1 MAHKIIKLIENKEL
15 RLKMGESALRA
26 KVIIFRRKRNEK
38 MDIPLFSNLNKM
50 YIIIKK

>member
-26 KVIIFRRKRNEK
+26 SDYFSEESVMK
-38 MDIPLFSNLNKM
+38 MDIL
-50 YIIIKK
+50 I